1 MNKLQAKQWLAA
13 SMIAGLA
20 TIAGPA
26 SAQTASK
33 SEAPH
38 QSVTPDTPTAVI
50 LSNRDTNR
58 IVCVDGQ
65 IDGYRYSEEKGAIV
79 DGSGGEAFIKF
90 QIEQMG
96 AEQKY
101 VSVRSEFYFHCG
113 GVTYTLLSAPAN
125 IEAQTIYL
133 VSGSALQ
140 AKANQ
145 LRFKALPEE
154 ERAVTISL
162 ALLKGEAP
170 VSYAVKSLH
179 VPYDQH
185 ILERM
190 DVRPVKE
197 VSVVGTRYSAREYL
211 LRARRDVALNER
223 DFLKPFFG
231 ASIYAV
237 TFDRLTLKAG
247 EVGRVVLVYRG
258 EQS

>member
-1 MNKLQAKQWLAA
+1 M
-13 SMIAGLA
+13 
-20 TIAGPA
+20 
-26 SAQTASK
+26 
-33 SEAPH
+33 
-38 QSVTPDTPTAVI
+38 
-50 LSNRDTNR
+50 
-58 IVCVDGQ
+58 
-65 IDGYRYSEEKGAIV
+65 
-79 DGSGGEAFIKF
+79 
-90 QIEQMG
+90 
-96 AEQKY
+96 
-101 VSVRSEFYFHCG
+101 
-113 GVTYTLLSAPAN
+113 TYTLLSAPAN

-133 VSGSALQ
+133 VPGSALQ

-145 LRFKALPEE
+145 LRFKALSEE
-154 ERAVTISL
+154 ERAVPISL

-170 VSYAVKSLH
+170 VSYAVQSLQ